1 MRTDWGGE
9 YEKLNPFF
17 TKIGISHHVSFP
29 HARQQNGAAER
40 KHRHIMEVGLS
51 LLAQAHMPLKF
62 WDEALLVAAFLINHT
77 LSKVISYSKPLE
89 HLYKIQPNYSSLE
102 FLVVHVGR
110 I

>member
-1 MRTDWGGE
+1 LGGE
-9 YEKLNPFF
+9 YEKLNHFF

-29 HARQQNGAAER
+29 HAHQQNGAAER
-40 KHRHIMEVGLS
+40 KHRHIVEVGLS

-62 WDEALLVAAFLINHT
+62 WDEALLAAAFLINHT

-102 FLVVHVGR
+102 FLVVRVGR